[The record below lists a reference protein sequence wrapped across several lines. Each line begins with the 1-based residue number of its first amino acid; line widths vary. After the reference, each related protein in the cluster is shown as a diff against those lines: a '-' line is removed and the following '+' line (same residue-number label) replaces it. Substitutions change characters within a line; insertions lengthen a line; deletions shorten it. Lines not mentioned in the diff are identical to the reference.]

1 MVGKLSSHIL
11 VAVSYISFKKQRFG
25 VVFKTKIGWMSYS
38 FLLIVFITGKREK
51 VIYLQLIKTE
61 PFPQKM
67 VFFVPN

>member
-1 MVGKLSSHIL
+1 MIGKLSSHI
-11 VAVSYISFKKQRFG
+11 AVSYISFKKQHFG